1 MAGAV
6 AGRKEGVPRI
16 NKYPVIKSDRI
27 QGKPE
32 QKLNSMLTFFR
43 INPECNNREGHY
55 ENEKQL
61 H

>member
-1 MAGAV
+1 M
-6 AGRKEGVPRI
+6 

-43 INPECNNREGHY
+43 INPECNNRGRRY
-55 ENEKQL
+55 ENGKQL